1 MLNTI
6 DYDVPLDLQ
15 AAPRRVKTIY
25 SVIASP
31 QRLEIL
37 HILNIKGPLTYSA
50 LKTLAGFKS
59 KKESGKFAYHL
70 RKLVKQLLIQLNRQE
85 RKYTVTNLGRLVLNL
100 TRQIEEQSLVES
112 GKLYVRTSHQTMEEF
127 NANKILQSL
136 VKEAGMPVELAQKI
150 TSETESRLYKFQ
162 TQYLTAPLIREIV
175 NALLVE
181 HSLEEYR
188 HKLTRLGMPIYDVTQ
203 LLSKAGDDGG
213 NVESLIHETGKAVF
227 SEYLLLE
234 QLPRDVADAHLSGD
248 MHITNAGAWGLMPD
262 SVFVDLLSV
271 RSAGFNPRGKLVNAP
286 MIPSPENA
294 ERALNTVVNMSSMLC
309 REASEEITFRNFL
322 QYLAPFCKSKGK
334 RELEGIIARFLE
346 TVTAPM
352 AVGAKP
358 TINIE
363 LNPFRI
369 DDVTREVMDR
379 TLDATLAAYRGF
391 VEETPR
397 PDVRLLL
404 AKPNRIDETKTLKD
418 AAAIIFNGGR
428 IALFASDERRSFMGI
443 NAGILPQELQA
454 DNISVLHN
462 LSLNLPRLAYDSNQD
477 ETYFRAKLALLIGV
491 AGDALTTR
499 RRVIERTMKRGLL
512 PALATGSD
520 AVTSEATPLIMNLV
534 GLDETLTSLIRDP
547 ATSSR
552 YMLAEK
558 IVQTATQV
566 AHEKSTKND
575 RLGAALVDQ
584 DGAARLSALDAEKYG
599 KASIQ
604 PLGKNEYS
612 QSPRLVL
619 SDLANPEKMA
629 HITSL
634 STSLEGGV
642 SVTLDGSSDDTRGIY
657 NMILNATPRLSYF
670 KVDRTISVCRNCGAK
685 LPPKATRC
693 KRCRSVAAVQ
703 YSTAS

>member
-1 MLNTI
+1 M
-6 DYDVPLDLQ
+6 Q

-37 HILNIKGPLTYSA
+37 RILNIKGPLTYSA

-181 HSLEEYR
+181 HSMEEYR

-203 LLSKAGDDGG
+203 LLGKAGDDGG
-213 NVESLIHETGKAVF
+213 NVESLVHQTGKQVF

-248 MHITNAGAWGLMPD
+248 IHIANAGSWGLTPD
-262 SVFVDLLSV
+262 TVFVDLLSV
-271 RSAGFNPRGKLVNAP
+271 RSAGLNPRGRIANTS
-286 MIPSPENA
+286 MIPSPENS
-294 ERALNTVVNMSSMLC
+294 ERALGIVLNMSSMLT
-309 REASEEITFRNFL
+309 REVSDEVTFRNFL
-322 QYLAPFCKSKGK
+322 QFVAPFCKSRGK
-334 RELEGIIARFLE
+334 RELESLFLRFFEMLSS
-346 TVTAPM
+346 PM
-352 AVGAKP
+352 AGTEAPAVSL
-358 TINIE
+358 E
-363 LNPFRI
+363 LNPYKH
-369 DDVTREVMDR
+369 DDIGREVMDR
-379 TLDATLAAYRGF
+379 TLDAALGAYRSF

-404 AKPNRIDETKTLKD
+404 AKPGRVDETKTLKD

-428 IALFASDERRSFMGI
+428 IAFFSSDQRRSFLGL
-443 NAGILPQELQA
+443 NANILGQDSQA
-454 DNISVLHN
+454 DNISVLHG

-477 ETYFRAKLALLIGV
+477 ETYFRAKLALLISV
-491 AGDALTTR
+491 AADALSTR
-499 RRVIERTMKRGLL
+499 RRLIERTLKRGLL
-512 PALATGSD
+512 PSLAAGSD
-520 AVTSEATPLIMNLV
+520 AVTSETMPLIMNLV
-534 GLDETLTSLIRDP
+534 GMDETLASLIRDP
-547 ATSSR
+547 TVSSR
-552 YMLAEK
+552 YELADK
-558 IVQTATQV
+558 IVGTAGQV
-566 AHEKSTKND
+566 ADEKSTKID
-575 RLGAALVDQ
+575 RLGVGMLDL
-584 DGAARLSALDAEKYG
+584 DGAQRLASLDAEKYG
-599 KASIQ
+599 KANLQ
-604 PLGKNEYS
+604 PLLKGAYS
-612 QSPRLVL
+612 QAPKLVL
-619 SDLANPEKMA
+619 ADLENPEKTA
-629 HITSL
+629 YITKL
-634 STSLEGGV
+634 SSGLNGGL
-642 SVTLDGSSDDTRGIY
+642 SVMLDGSSEDVRGVY
-657 NMILNATPRLSYF
+657 NTILNATPKLPYF
-670 KVDRTISVCRNCGAK
+670 KVDRTISACRNCGSK
-685 LPPKATRC
+685 LGQGDARCRRC
-693 KRCRSVAAVQ
+693 KSVATFQ
-703 YSTAS
+703 YSTAA

>member
-1 MLNTI
+1 
-6 DYDVPLDLQ
+6 LQ

-37 HILNIKGPLTYSA
+37 RILNIKGPLTYSA

-175 NALLVE
+175 NAMLVE

-203 LLSKAGDDGG
+203 LLNRAGDDGG
-213 NVESLIHETGKAVF
+213 NVESLLHQTGKQVF

-248 MHITNAGAWGLMPD
+248 MHITDAGSWGLTPD
-262 SVFVDLLSV
+262 TVFVDLLSV
-271 RSAGFNPRGKLVNAP
+271 RSAGMNPRGRILNAS
-286 MIPSPENA
+286 MIPSPENV
-294 ERALNTVVNMSSMLC
+294 ERALNIVLNISSMLC
-309 REASEEITFRNFL
+309 REVSEEITFRNFL
-322 QYLAPFCKSKGK
+322 QYIGPFCKSKGK
-334 RELEGIIARFLE
+334 REIETLLLRFYETIGTPIA
-346 TVTAPM
+346 
-352 AVGAKP
+352 GAEKP
-358 TINIE
+358 ALSIE
-363 LNPFRI
+363 LNPYRH
-369 DDVTREVMDR
+369 DDVARDVMDKM
-379 TLDATLAAYRGF
+379 LDAALSAYRSF

-404 AKPNRIDETKTLKD
+404 AKPNRVDDTKTLKD

-428 IALFASDERRSFMGI
+428 IAFFSSDQRRSFKGL
-443 NAGILPQELQA
+443 NSGILPPELQA
-454 DNISVLHN
+454 DNVSVLHN

-491 AGDALTTR
+491 ASDALVTR
-499 RRVIERTMKRGLL
+499 RRLIERTLKRGLL
-512 PALATGSD
+512 PGLGSGSD
-520 AVTSEATPLIMNLV
+520 AVTTETMPLVMNMV
-534 GLDETLTSLIRDP
+534 GLDETLASLIRDP
-547 ATSSR
+547 TAGSR
-552 YMLAEK
+552 FALAEK
-558 IVQTATQV
+558 IVETAAQV
-566 AHEKSTKND
+566 ANEKSTKNE
-575 RLGAALVDQ
+575 RLGAAMLDL
-584 DGAARLSALDAEKYG
+584 DGAVRLASLDGEKYG
-599 KASIQ
+599 KANLQ
-604 PLGKNEYS
+604 ALGRNAYT
-612 QSPRLVL
+612 QSPRLSLV
-619 SDLANPEKMA
+619 DLENQEKMA
-629 HITSL
+629 YIGKL
-634 STSLEGGV
+634 SAGLQGGL
-642 SVTLDGSSDDTRGIY
+642 SVTLDGSAEDIRGIY
-657 NMILNATPRLSYF
+657 NTILNATPKVPYF
-670 KVDRTISVCRNCGAK
+670 KVDRAVSVCRNCGSK
-685 LPPKATRC
+685 LPQKDTRC
-693 KRCRSVAAVQ
+693 KECKSVATVQ
-703 YSTAS
+703 YSTAE

>member
-1 MLNTI
+1 M
-6 DYDVPLDLQ
+6 Q

-37 HILNIKGPLTYSA
+37 RILNIKGPLTYSA

-181 HSLEEYR
+181 HSMEEYR

-203 LLSKAGDDGG
+203 LLGKAGDDGG
-213 NVESLIHETGKAVF
+213 SVESLFHQTGKQVF

-248 MHITNAGAWGLMPD
+248 MHISNAGSWGLTPD
-262 SVFVDLLSV
+262 TVFVDLLSV
-271 RSAGFNPRGKLVNAP
+271 RSAGLNPRGRILGTS
-286 MIPSPENA
+286 MIPTPETA
-294 ERALNTVVNMSSMLC
+294 ERALNIVLNMSSMMT
-309 REASEEITFRNFL
+309 REVSDEVTFRNFL
-322 QYLAPFCKSKGK
+322 QFLGPFCKSRGK
-334 RELEGIIARFLE
+334 RELETLFLRFFE
-346 TVTAPM
+346 AASAPLAGAEAP
-352 AVGAKP
+352 AVSL
-358 TINIE
+358 E
-363 LNPFRI
+363 LNPYRHEE
-369 DDVTREVMDR
+369 VGREVMDKA
-379 TLDATLAAYRGF
+379 LDAALGAYRTF

-404 AKPNRIDETKTLKD
+404 AKPNRVDETKTLKD
-418 AAAIIFNGGR
+418 AASIIFNGGR
-428 IALFASDERRSFMGI
+428 IAFYSTDQRRSFLGL
-443 NAGILPQELQA
+443 NANVLGPEAQA
-454 DNISVLHN
+454 DNISVLHG

-477 ETYFRAKLALLIGV
+477 ETYFRAKLALLIQT
-491 AGDALTTR
+491 ASDALGTR
-499 RRVIERTMKRGLL
+499 RRLIERTLKRGLL
-512 PALATGSD
+512 PSLASGSNS
-520 AVTSEATPLIMNLV
+520 VTSETMPLIMNLV
-534 GLDETLTSLIRDP
+534 GLEETLASLIRDP
-547 ATSSR
+547 TTASR
-552 YMLAEK
+552 YELADK
-558 IVQTATQV
+558 IVGTADQK
-566 AHEKSTKND
+566 AGDLSTKID
-575 RLGAALVDQ
+575 KLGVAMLEL

-599 KASIQ
+599 KANLQ
-604 PLGKNEYS
+604 PLQKSGYS
-612 QSPRLVL
+612 QAPKLVL
-619 SDLANPEKMA
+619 ADLENPEKVDY
-629 HITSL
+629 INKL
-634 STSLEGGV
+634 SNGLHGGL
-642 SVTLDGSSDDTRGIY
+642 SVTLDGSAEEVRGIY
-657 NMILNATPRLSYF
+657 NLILNATPKLPYF
-670 KVDRTISVCRNCGAK
+670 KVDRTISVCRNCGSK
-685 LPPKATRC
+685 LPQNAQ
-693 KRCRSVAAVQ
+693 RCRVCKSVATSQ
-703 YSTAS
+703 YSTAA

>member
-1 MLNTI
+1 
-6 DYDVPLDLQ
+6 LQ

-37 HILNIKGPLTYSA
+37 RILNIKGPLTYSA

-181 HSLEEYR
+181 HSMEEYR

-203 LLSKAGDDGG
+203 LLGKASDDGG
-213 NVESLIHETGKAVF
+213 NVESLVHQTGKQVF

-248 MHITNAGAWGLMPD
+248 IHIANAGSWGLTPD
-262 SVFVDLLSV
+262 TVFVDLLSV
-271 RSAGFNPRGKLVNAP
+271 RNSGMNPRGKILNMA

-294 ERALNTVVNMSSMLC
+294 ERALNIVLNMSAMLTK
-309 REASEEITFRNFL
+309 ETSDEVSFRNFL
-322 QYLAPFCKSKGK
+322 QYLSPFCKSRGK
-334 RELEGIIARFLE
+334 RELESLFLRFFEGVSSPIA
-346 TVTAPM
+346 
-352 AVGAKP
+352 GAEGP
-358 TINIE
+358 AISIE
-363 LNPFRI
+363 LNPYRH
-369 DDVTREVMDR
+369 DDVGRDV
-379 TLDATLAAYRGF
+379 LDKTQDAVLAAYRNF

-404 AKPNRIDETKTLKD
+404 AKPNRVDETKTLKD
-418 AAAIIFNGGR
+418 AASIIFNGGR
-428 IALFASDERRSFMGI
+428 IAFFSSDERRSFLGL
-443 NAGILPQELQA
+443 NANVLPQELQA
-454 DNISVLHN
+454 DNVSVLHG

-491 AGDALTTR
+491 AADALSTR
-499 RRVIERTMKRGLL
+499 RRLIERTLKRGLL
-512 PALATGSD
+512 PSLAGGSD
-520 AVTSEATPLIMNLV
+520 AVTSDTMPLMMNLV
-534 GLDETLTSLIRDP
+534 GLEETLASLIRDP
-547 ATSSR
+547 GMGSR
-552 YMLAEK
+552 TELAEK
-558 IVQTATQV
+558 IVETAGQV
-566 AHEKSTKND
+566 ANDKSTRID
-575 RLGAALVDQ
+575 RLAVAMLDL
-584 DGAARLSALDAEKYG
+584 DGALRLATLDSEKYG
-599 KASIQ
+599 KANLQ
-604 PLGKNEYS
+604 ALQKGAYT
-612 QSPRLVL
+612 QAPRLVL
-619 SDLANPEKMA
+619 ADLESPDRMNYMTKLAA
-629 HITSL
+629 GL
-634 STSLEGGV
+634 RGGL
-642 SVTLDGSSDDTRGIY
+642 SVTLDGNANDIRGVY
-657 NMILNATPRLSYF
+657 NMILNATPKLPYF
-670 KVDRTISVCRNCGAK
+670 KVDRTISVCKNCGAK
-685 LPPKATRC
+685 LPQNAA
-693 KRCRSVAAVQ
+693 RCRKCKSVATMQ
-703 YSTAS
+703 YSTAV

>member
-1 MLNTI
+1 
-6 DYDVPLDLQ
+6 LQ

-37 HILNIKGPLTYSA
+37 RILNIKGPLTYSA

-136 VKEAGMPVELAQKI
+136 VKEAGMPVELAQRI

-203 LLSKAGDDGG
+203 LLNKAGDDGG
-213 NVESLIHETGKAVF
+213 NAEVLVHETGHAVF

-248 MHITNAGAWGLMPD
+248 IHISSAGSWGLNPD

-271 RSAGFNPRGKLVNAP
+271 RSRGFNPNGRLLNAP
-286 MIPSPENA
+286 MMQSPENA
-294 ERALNTVVNMSSMLC
+294 ERALNIALNLSSMLC
-309 REASEEITFRNFL
+309 NEVSDEIVFGNFL
-322 QYLAPFCKSKGK
+322 QYLAPHCKSRGK
-334 RELEGIIARFLE
+334 HELEQMILRFFE
-346 TVTAPM
+346 TSSAPL
-352 AVGAKP
+352 ATSERP
-358 TINIE
+358 TISIE
-363 LNPFRI
+363 LNPFRH
-369 DDVTREVMDR
+369 DEVGRDVVDK
-379 TLDATLAAYRGF
+379 TLDSALAAYRAY

-404 AKPNRIDETKTLKD
+404 AKPNRVDDTKTLKD

-428 IALFASDERRSFMGI
+428 IAFFSPDSRRSFMGV
-443 NAGILPQELQA
+443 NVGALPPDMQA

-491 AGDALTTR
+491 AADALSAR
-499 RRVIERTMKRGLL
+499 RRVVDKVLKRGLL
-512 PALATGSD
+512 PALANGSD
-520 AVTSEATPLIMNLV
+520 SVTSETMPLVMNLV
-534 GLDETLTSLIRDP
+534 GLDETLASLVRDP
-547 ATSSR
+547 VSPLKAE
-552 YMLAEK
+552 LADK
-558 IVQTATQV
+558 IVQTAAQV
-566 AHEKSTKND
+566 AAEKSSKSD
-575 RLGAALVDQ
+575 RMAVAMMEL
-584 DGAARLSALDAEKYG
+584 DGAQRMASLDAEKYG
-599 KASIQ
+599 RANIS
-604 PLGKNEYS
+604 PLQKGGYS
-612 QSPRLVL
+612 QSPRLVM
-619 SDLANPEKMA
+619 SDLENPDRVEQV
-629 HITSL
+629 SRL
-634 STSLEGGV
+634 SSGLQGGL
-642 SVTLDGSSDDTRGIY
+642 SVTLDGSADEVRGVY
-657 NMILNATPRLSYF
+657 NLILNATPKLPFF
-670 KVDRTISVCRNCGAK
+670 KVERTISVCRNCGWK
-685 LPPKATRC
+685 LPPKANRC
-693 KRCRSVAAVQ
+693 KNCKSVASVQ
-703 YSTAS
+703 YSTAV

>member
-1 MLNTI
+1 M
-6 DYDVPLDLQ
+6 Q

-37 HILNIKGPLTYSA
+37 RILNIKGPLTYSA
-50 LKTLAGFKS
+50 LKILAGFKS

-203 LLSKAGDDGG
+203 LLNKAGDDGQ
-213 NVESLIHETGKAVF
+213 NVENLIHQTGKQVF

-248 MHITNAGAWGLMPD
+248 IHITDAGSWGLTPD
-262 SVFVDLLSV
+262 TVFVDLLSV
-271 RSAGFNPRGKLVNAP
+271 RSAGINPRGRILNAS

-294 ERALNTVVNMSSMLC
+294 ERALNIVLNMASILC
-309 REASEEITFRNFL
+309 REVTEEMAFRNFL
-322 QYLAPFCKSKGK
+322 QYLGPFCKSKSK
-334 RELEGIIARFLE
+334 RELESLLLRFYETIGSPIA
-346 TVTAPM
+346 
-352 AVGAKP
+352 GAEKP
-358 TINIE
+358 SISIE
-363 LNPFRI
+363 LNPYRH
-369 DDVTREVMDR
+369 DDVGRDVMDK
-379 TLDATLAAYRGF
+379 TLEAALSAYRSF
-391 VEETPR
+391 AEETPR
-397 PDVRLLL
+397 PDLRLLI
-404 AKPNRIDETKTLKD
+404 AKPNRVDETQTLKE

-428 IALFASDERRSFMGI
+428 IAFFSSDQRRSFLGL

-454 DNISVLHN
+454 DNVSVLHN

-491 AGDALTTR
+491 AADALTTR
-499 RRVIERTMKRGLL
+499 RRLIERTLKRGLL
-512 PALATGSD
+512 PALGSGSD
-520 AVTSEATPLIMNLV
+520 AVTTGTMPLVMNLV
-534 GLDETLTSLIRDP
+534 GLDETLASLIRDP
-547 ATSSR
+547 TSASR
-552 YMLAEK
+552 FALAEK
-558 IVQTATQV
+558 IVETATQV
-566 AHEKSTKND
+566 ATEKSSKNEK
-575 RLGAALVDQ
+575 LGAAMLDL
-584 DGAARLSALDAEKYG
+584 DGGVRMASLDAEKYG
-599 KASIQ
+599 KANLQ
-604 PLGKNEYS
+604 PLQKNAYT
-612 QSPRLVL
+612 QSPKLAL
-619 SDLANPEKMA
+619 ADLENQEKMQY
-629 HITSL
+629 L
-634 STSLEGGV
+634 SRLSVGLQGGL
-642 SVTLDGSSDDTRGIY
+642 SVTLDGSAEDVRGIY
-657 NMILNATPRLSYF
+657 NTILNATPKIPYF

-685 LPPKATRC
+685 LPQNATRC
-693 KRCRSVAAVQ
+693 KRCKSVATVQ
-703 YSTAS
+703 YSTAV

>member
-1 MLNTI
+1 M
-6 DYDVPLDLQ
+6 Q

-37 HILNIKGPLTYSA
+37 RILNIKGPLTYSA

-181 HSLEEYR
+181 HSMEEYR

-203 LLSKAGDDGG
+203 LLGKVGDDGG
-213 NVESLIHETGKAVF
+213 NVEALVHQTGKQVF

-248 MHITNAGAWGLMPD
+248 IHITNAGSWGLTPD
-262 SVFVDLLSV
+262 TVFVDLLSMKP
-271 RSAGFNPRGKLVNAP
+271 AGLNPKGKIANAS

-294 ERALNTVVNMSSMLC
+294 ERALGIVLNLASMLT
-309 REASEEITFRNFL
+309 REVSDEVAFRNFL
-322 QYLAPFCKSKGK
+322 QYVGPFCKSRGK
-334 RELEGIIARFLE
+334 RELESLLLRFFE
-346 TVTAPM
+346 TVGSPVAG
-352 AVGAKP
+352 AVGPA
-358 TINIE
+358 ISLD
-363 LNPFRI
+363 LNPYKH
-369 DDVTREVMDR
+369 DDVGREVMDKVV
-379 TLDATLAAYRGF
+379 DAALGAYRAY

-397 PDVRLLL
+397 PEVRLLL
-404 AKPNRIDETKTLKD
+404 AKPNRVDETQTLKD
-418 AAAIIFNGGR
+418 AASIIFNGGR
-428 IALFASDERRSFMGI
+428 IAFFSTDQRRSFLGL
-443 NAGILPQELQA
+443 NANVLSPESQA
-454 DNISVLHN
+454 DNVSVLYG

-491 AGDALTTR
+491 ASDALSTR
-499 RRVIERTMKRGLL
+499 RRLIERTLKRGLL
-512 PALATGSD
+512 PSLASGSD
-520 AVTSEATPLIMNLV
+520 GVTSDTMPLIMNMV
-534 GLDETLTSLIRDP
+534 GLDETLASLIRDP
-547 ATSSR
+547 TTASR
-552 YMLAEK
+552 YDLAEK
-558 IVQTATQV
+558 IVGTATQV
-566 AHEKSTKND
+566 AEDKSTKID
-575 RLGAALVDQ
+575 RLGVATLDL
-584 DGAARLSALDAEKYG
+584 DGASRLASLDAEKYG
-599 KASIQ
+599 KANIQ
-604 PLGKNEYS
+604 PLMKGAYT
-612 QSPRLVL
+612 QAPRLQL
-619 SDLANPEKMA
+619 ADLEVPEKVDYMA
-629 HITSL
+629 KLAAGLH
-634 STSLEGGV
+634 GGM
-642 SVTLDGSSDDTRGIY
+642 SVALDGSAEEVRGIY
-657 NMILNATPRLSYF
+657 NLILNATPKLPYF
-670 KVDRTISVCRNCGAK
+670 KVDRTISVCRNCGTK
-685 LPPKATRC
+685 LPQGATRC
-693 KRCRSVAAVQ
+693 SHCKSVAMSQ

>member
-1 MLNTI
+1 M
-6 DYDVPLDLQ
+6 Q

-37 HILNIKGPLTYSA
+37 RILNIKGPLTYSA

-175 NALLVE
+175 NAMLVE

-203 LLSKAGDDGG
+203 LLNRAGDDGG
-213 NVESLIHETGKAVF
+213 NVESLLHQTGKQVF

-248 MHITNAGAWGLMPD
+248 MHITDAGSWGLTPD
-262 SVFVDLLSV
+262 TVFVDLLSV
-271 RSAGFNPRGKLVNAP
+271 RSAGMNPRGRILNAS
-286 MIPSPENA
+286 MIPSPENV
-294 ERALNTVVNMSSMLC
+294 ERALNIVLNISSMLC
-309 REASEEITFRNFL
+309 KEVSEEITFRNFL
-322 QYLAPFCKSKGK
+322 QYIGPFCKSKGK
-334 RELEGIIARFLE
+334 REIETLLLRFYETIGTPIA
-346 TVTAPM
+346 
-352 AVGAKP
+352 GAEKP
-358 TINIE
+358 ALSIE
-363 LNPFRI
+363 LNPYRH
-369 DDVTREVMDR
+369 DDVARDVMDKM
-379 TLDATLAAYRGF
+379 LDAALSAYRSF

-404 AKPNRIDETKTLKD
+404 AKPNRVDDTKTLKD

-428 IALFASDERRSFMGI
+428 IAFFSSDQRRSFKGL
-443 NAGILPQELQA
+443 NSGILPPELQA
-454 DNISVLHN
+454 DNVSVLHN

-477 ETYFRAKLALLIGV
+477 ETYFRAKLALLIAV
-491 AGDALTTR
+491 ASDALVTR
-499 RRVIERTMKRGLL
+499 RRLIERTLKRGLL
-512 PALATGSD
+512 PGLASGSD
-520 AVTSEATPLIMNLV
+520 AVTTETMPLVMNMV
-534 GLDETLTSLIRDP
+534 GLDETLASLIRDP
-547 ATSSR
+547 TAGSR
-552 YMLAEK
+552 FALAEK
-558 IVQTATQV
+558 IVETAAQV
-566 AHEKSTKND
+566 ANEKSTKNE
-575 RLGAALVDQ
+575 RLGAAMLDL
-584 DGAARLSALDAEKYG
+584 DGAVRLASLDGEKYG
-599 KASIQ
+599 KANLQ
-604 PLGKNEYS
+604 ALGRNAYT
-612 QSPRLVL
+612 QSPRLSLV
-619 SDLANPEKMA
+619 DLENQEKMA
-629 HITSL
+629 YIGKL
-634 STSLEGGV
+634 SAGLQGGL
-642 SVTLDGSSDDTRGIY
+642 SVTLDGSAEDIRGIY
-657 NMILNATPRLSYF
+657 NTILNATPKIPYF
-670 KVDRTISVCRNCGAK
+670 KVDRTVSVCRNCGSK
-685 LPPKATRC
+685 LPQKATRC
-693 KRCRSVAAVQ
+693 KECKSVATVQ
-703 YSTAS
+703 YSTAE

>member
-1 MLNTI
+1 M
-6 DYDVPLDLQ
+6 Q

-37 HILNIKGPLTYSA
+37 RILNIKGPLTYSA

-203 LLSKAGDDGG
+203 LLNKAGDDGG
-213 NVESLIHETGKAVF
+213 NVESLIHQTGKQVF

-248 MHITNAGAWGLMPD
+248 IHITDAGSWGLTPD
-262 SVFVDLLSV
+262 TVFVDLLSV
-271 RSAGFNPRGKLVNAP
+271 RSAGMNPRGRILNAS

-294 ERALNTVVNMSSMLC
+294 ERALNIVLNMSSMLC
-309 REASEEITFRNFL
+309 REVTEEITFRNFL
-322 QYLAPFCKSKGK
+322 QYLGPFCKSKGK
-334 RELEGIIARFLE
+334 RELETLLTRFYE
-346 TVTAPM
+346 TIGTPTAGSEKP
-352 AVGAKP
+352 AVS
-358 TINIE
+358 IE
-363 LNPFRI
+363 LNPYRH
-369 DDVTREVMDR
+369 DDVGRDVMDKV
-379 TLDATLAAYRGF
+379 LDAALSAYRNF

-404 AKPNRIDETKTLKD
+404 AKPNRVDDTKTLKD

-428 IALFASDERRSFMGI
+428 IAFFSSDQRRSFLGL
-443 NAGILPQELQA
+443 NSGILPQEMQA
-454 DNISVLHN
+454 DNVSVLHN
-462 LSLNLPRLAYDSNQD
+462 LSLNMPRLAYDSNQD

-491 AGDALTTR
+491 AGDALITR
-499 RRVIERTMKRGLL
+499 RRLIERTLKRGLL
-512 PALATGSD
+512 PGLAAGSD
-520 AVTSEATPLIMNLV
+520 AVTTETMPLVMNMV
-534 GLDETLTSLIRDP
+534 GLDETLASLIRDP
-547 ATSSR
+547 TAGSR
-552 YMLAEK
+552 FALAEK
-558 IVQTATQV
+558 IVDTAAQV
-566 AHEKSTKND
+566 ANEKSTKSE
-575 RLGAALVDQ
+575 RLGAAMLDL
-584 DGAARLSALDAEKYG
+584 DGAARLANLDGEKYG
-599 KASIQ
+599 KANLQ
-604 PLGKNEYS
+604 ALGKNAYT
-612 QSPRLVL
+612 QSPRLTL
-619 SDLANPEKMA
+619 QDLENQEKMA
-629 HITSL
+629 YIGKL
-634 STSLEGGV
+634 SSGLQGGL
-642 SVTLDGSSDDTRGIY
+642 SVTLDGSAEDIRGIY
-657 NMILNATPRLSYF
+657 NTILNATPKIPYF
-670 KVDRTISVCRNCGAK
+670 KVDRIMSVCRNCGAK
-685 LPPKATRC
+685 LPQKATRC
-693 KRCRSVAAVQ
+693 KQCKSVATVQ
-703 YSTAS
+703 YSTAV

>member
-1 MLNTI
+1 M
-6 DYDVPLDLQ
+6 Q

-37 HILNIKGPLTYSA
+37 RILNIKGPLTYSA

-150 TSETESRLYKFQ
+150 TSETESRIYKFQ
-162 TQYLTAPLIREIV
+162 TQYLTAPLIREVV

-203 LLSKAGDDGG
+203 LLGKAGDDGG
-213 NVESLIHETGKAVF
+213 SVETLVHQTGKQVF

-248 MHITNAGAWGLMPD
+248 IHITNAGTWGLTPD
-262 SVFVDLLSV
+262 TVFVDLISM
-271 RSAGFNPRGKLVNAP
+271 RNAGLNPRGRIVNSA
-286 MIPSPENA
+286 MIPSPESA
-294 ERALNTVVNMSSMLC
+294 ERALNIVLNLSSMLC
-309 REASEEITFRNFL
+309 REVSDEITFRNFL
-322 QYLAPFCKSKGK
+322 QYVGPFCKSRGK
-334 RELEGIIARFLE
+334 RELEGLFLRFFE
-346 TVTAPM
+346 TVSTPIAGTGIPS
-352 AVGAKP
+352 VS
-358 TINIE
+358 IE
-363 LNPFRI
+363 LNPYRH
-369 DDVTREVMDR
+369 DDVARDVMDKA
-379 TLDATLAAYRGF
+379 LDAALGAYRTF

-404 AKPNRIDETKTLKD
+404 AKPNRVDETQTLKL
-418 AAAIIFNGGR
+418 AAATIFNGGR
-428 IALFASDERRSFMGI
+428 IAFFSSDQRRSFLGL
-443 NAGILPQELQA
+443 NANVLPQELQA
-454 DNISVLHN
+454 DNISVLHG

-491 AGDALTTR
+491 AADALSTR
-499 RRVIERTMKRGLL
+499 RRLIERTLKRGLL
-512 PALATGSD
+512 PSLAGGSD
-520 AVTSEATPLIMNLV
+520 AVTTDTMPLIMNMV
-534 GLDETLTSLIRDP
+534 GLEETLASLIRDP
-547 ATSSR
+547 TIGSR
-552 YMLAEK
+552 YELAEK

-566 AHEKSTKND
+566 ALDKSSKND
-575 RLGAALVDQ
+575 RLAVAMLDL
-584 DGAARLSALDAEKYG
+584 DGAFRLATLDSEKYG
-599 KASIQ
+599 KANLQ
-604 PLGKNEYS
+604 PLQKGAYS
-612 QSPRLVL
+612 QSPRLTL
-619 SDLANPEKMA
+619 ADLENPEKVEYM
-629 HITSL
+629 TKLSNGLMGGLSL
-634 STSLEGGV
+634 
-642 SVTLDGSSDDTRGIY
+642 TLDGSAEEVRGIY
-657 NMILNATPRLSYF
+657 STILNATPKLPYF
-670 KVDRTISVCRNCGAK
+670 KVDRTISVCRNCGTK
-685 LPPKATRC
+685 LPQKAVRC
-693 KRCRSVAAVQ
+693 KKCKSVATLQ
-703 YSTAS
+703 YSTAL

>member
-1 MLNTI
+1 M
-6 DYDVPLDLQ
+6 Q

-37 HILNIKGPLTYSA
+37 RILNIKGPLTYSA

-181 HSLEEYR
+181 HSMEEYR

-203 LLSKAGDDGG
+203 LLGKVGDDGG
-213 NVESLIHETGKAVF
+213 NVEALVHQTGKQVF

-248 MHITNAGAWGLMPD
+248 IHITNAGSWGLTPD
-262 SVFVDLLSV
+262 TVFVDLLSMKP
-271 RSAGFNPRGKLVNAP
+271 AGLNPKGKIANAS

-294 ERALNTVVNMSSMLC
+294 ERALGIVLNLASMLT
-309 REASEEITFRNFL
+309 REVSDEVAFRNFL
-322 QYLAPFCKSKGK
+322 QYVGPFCKSRGK
-334 RELEGIIARFLE
+334 RELESLLLRFFE
-346 TVTAPM
+346 TVGSPVAG
-352 AVGAKP
+352 AVGPA
-358 TINIE
+358 ISLD
-363 LNPFRI
+363 LNPYKH
-369 DDVTREVMDR
+369 DDVGREVMDKVV
-379 TLDATLAAYRGF
+379 DAALGAYRAY

-397 PDVRLLL
+397 PEVRLLL
-404 AKPNRIDETKTLKD
+404 AKPNRVDETQTLKD
-418 AAAIIFNGGR
+418 AASIIFNGGR
-428 IALFASDERRSFMGI
+428 IAFFSTDQRRSFLGL
-443 NAGILPQELQA
+443 NANVLSPESQA
-454 DNISVLHN
+454 DNVSVLYG

-491 AGDALTTR
+491 ASDALSTR
-499 RRVIERTMKRGLL
+499 RRLIERTLKRGLL
-512 PALATGSD
+512 PSLASGSD
-520 AVTSEATPLIMNLV
+520 GVTSDTMPLIMNMV
-534 GLDETLTSLIRDP
+534 GLDETLASLIRDP
-547 ATSSR
+547 TTASR
-552 YMLAEK
+552 YDLAEK
-558 IVQTATQV
+558 IVGTATQV
-566 AHEKSTKND
+566 AEDKSTKID
-575 RLGAALVDQ
+575 RLGAAALDL
-584 DGAARLSALDAEKYG
+584 DGASRLASLDAEKYG
-599 KASIQ
+599 KANIQ
-604 PLGKNEYS
+604 PLMKGAYT
-612 QSPRLVL
+612 QAPRLQL
-619 SDLANPEKMA
+619 ADLEVPEKVDYMA
-629 HITSL
+629 KLAAGLH
-634 STSLEGGV
+634 GGM
-642 SVTLDGSSDDTRGIY
+642 SVALDGSAEEVRGIY
-657 NMILNATPRLSYF
+657 NLILNATPKLPYF
-670 KVDRTISVCRNCGAK
+670 KVDRTISVCRNCGTK
-685 LPPKATRC
+685 LPQGATRC
-693 KRCRSVAAVQ
+693 SHCKSVAMSQ

>member
-1 MLNTI
+1 
-6 DYDVPLDLQ
+6 LQ

-37 HILNIKGPLTYSA
+37 RILNIKGPLTYSA

-181 HSLEEYR
+181 HSMEEYR

-203 LLSKAGDDGG
+203 LLGKASDDGG
-213 NVESLIHETGKAVF
+213 NVESLVHQTGKQVF

-248 MHITNAGAWGLMPD
+248 IHIANAGSWGLTPD
-262 SVFVDLLSV
+262 TVFVDLLSV
-271 RSAGFNPRGKLVNAP
+271 RNSGMNPRGKILNMA

-294 ERALNTVVNMSSMLC
+294 ERALNIVLNMSAMLTK
-309 REASEEITFRNFL
+309 ETSDEVSFRNFL
-322 QYLAPFCKSKGK
+322 QYLSPFCKSRGK
-334 RELEGIIARFLE
+334 RELESLFLRFFEGVSSPIA
-346 TVTAPM
+346 
-352 AVGAKP
+352 GAEGP
-358 TINIE
+358 AISIE
-363 LNPFRI
+363 LNPYRH
-369 DDVTREVMDR
+369 DDVGRDV
-379 TLDATLAAYRGF
+379 LDKTQDAVLAAYRNF

-404 AKPNRIDETKTLKD
+404 AKPNRVDETKTLKD
-418 AAAIIFNGGR
+418 AASIIFNGGR
-428 IALFASDERRSFMGI
+428 IAFFSSDERRSFLGL
-443 NAGILPQELQA
+443 NANVLPQELQA
-454 DNISVLHN
+454 DNVSVLHG

-491 AGDALTTR
+491 AADALSTR
-499 RRVIERTMKRGLL
+499 RRLIERTLKRGLL
-512 PALATGSD
+512 PSLAAGSD
-520 AVTSEATPLIMNLV
+520 AVTSDTMPLMMNLV
-534 GLDETLTSLIRDP
+534 GLEETLASLIRDP
-547 ATSSR
+547 GMGSR
-552 YMLAEK
+552 TELAEK
-558 IVQTATQV
+558 IVETAGQV
-566 AHEKSTKND
+566 ANDKSTRID
-575 RLGAALVDQ
+575 RLAVAMLDL
-584 DGAARLSALDAEKYG
+584 DGALRLATLDSEKYG
-599 KASIQ
+599 KANLQ
-604 PLGKNEYS
+604 ALQKGAYT
-612 QSPRLVL
+612 QAPRLVL
-619 SDLANPEKMA
+619 ADLESPDRMNYMTKLAA
-629 HITSL
+629 GL
-634 STSLEGGV
+634 RGGL
-642 SVTLDGSSDDTRGIY
+642 SVTLDGNANDIRGVY
-657 NMILNATPRLSYF
+657 NMILNATPKLPYF
-670 KVDRTISVCRNCGAK
+670 KVDRTISVCKNCGAK
-685 LPPKATRC
+685 LPQNAA
-693 KRCRSVAAVQ
+693 RCRKCKSVATMQ
-703 YSTAS
+703 YSTAV

>member
-1 MLNTI
+1 M
-6 DYDVPLDLQ
+6 Q

-37 HILNIKGPLTYSA
+37 RILNIKGPLTYSA

-181 HSLEEYR
+181 HSMEEYR

-203 LLSKAGDDGG
+203 LLGKAGDDGG
-213 NVESLIHETGKAVF
+213 NVETLFQQTGRQVF

-248 MHITNAGAWGLMPD
+248 IHIANAGSWALTPD
-262 SVFVDLLSV
+262 TVFVDLLSV
-271 RSAGFNPRGKLVNAP
+271 RSAGLNPRGRIVNSP
-286 MIPSPENA
+286 MIPSPESA
-294 ERALNTVVNMSSMLC
+294 ERALNIVLDLTSMLS
-309 REASEEITFRNFL
+309 REVSDEITFRNFL
-322 QYLAPFCKSKGK
+322 QYIGPFCKSRGK
-334 RELEGIIARFLE
+334 RELEYVLLRFFE
-346 TVTAPM
+346 TVSASI
-352 AVGAKP
+352 AGAQLP
-358 TINIE
+358 SISIE
-363 LNPFRI
+363 LNQYRR
-369 DDVTREVMDR
+369 DEVGSDVMEK
-379 TLDATLAAYRGF
+379 TLDAALGAYRSY

-404 AKPNRIDETKTLKD
+404 AKPNRVDETRTLKD

-428 IALFASDERRSFMGI
+428 VAFFSSDQRRSFLGL
-443 NAGILPQELQA
+443 NGNVLSQESQA
-454 DNISVLHN
+454 DNVSFLHG

-491 AGDALTTR
+491 ASDALSTR
-499 RRVIERTMKRGLL
+499 RRLVERSLKRGLL
-512 PALATGSD
+512 PSLAGGSD
-520 AVTSEATPLIMNLV
+520 AVTSDTMPLIMNMV
-534 GLDETLTSLIRDP
+534 GIEEALASLIRDP
-547 ATSSR
+547 TTGSR
-552 YMLAEK
+552 NELALK
-558 IVQTATQV
+558 IVDTADQV
-566 AHEKSTKND
+566 ARDKSTRID
-575 RLGAALVDQ
+575 RLGVSMLDL
-584 DGAARLSALDAEKYG
+584 DGAARLAGLDSEKYG
-599 KASIQ
+599 KANLQ
-604 PLGKNEYS
+604 PLQKGGYT
-612 QSPRLVL
+612 QSPRLQLADLENTERTDYMTKL
-619 SDLANPEKMA
+619 SSGL
-629 HITSL
+629 H
-634 STSLEGGV
+634 GGM
-642 SVTLDGSSDDTRGIY
+642 SVTLDGSAEEVRGIY
-657 NMILNATPRLSYF
+657 NLILNATPKLPYF
-670 KVDRTISVCRNCGAK
+670 KVDRTISVCKNCGAK
-685 LPPKATRC
+685 LPQNATRC
-693 KRCRSVAAVQ
+693 RRCKSVASIQ
-703 YSTAS
+703 YSTAV